1 MHFCHHFRDGKQM
14 FRQQCVQSHT
24 DFSHVQFGHWME
36 CEKNRET
43 CRLLIHPEW
52 MMSTPG
58 CTTVTAGHLER
69 GAAPDA
75 RKNYGYLCCLVLV
88 LMLFSRSVVSDSL
101 WPHGLQHARLPCP
114 SPSPGVCSK
123 PTSLEAV
130 SPSSHLILCC
140 LLLLLLSVFPSIRVF
155 SDELTLCIRWPRT
168 VIVLLGLIMINS

>member
-1 MHFCHHFRDGKQM
+1 M
-14 FRQQCVQSHT
+14 T
-24 DFSHVQFGHWME
+24 
-36 CEKNRET
+36 
-43 CRLLIHPEW
+43 L
-52 MMSTPG
+52 
-58 CTTVTAGHLER
+58 LER
-69 GAAPDA
+69 AETVWMVAAAAKSLQSCLTLFDPIDGSQSGSPVPGILQA
-75 RKNYGYLCCLVLV
+75 RTLVWAAISFSNACVLV
-88 LMLFSRSVVSDSL
+88 LLLFSRSVVSDSL